1 MERETAASSDL
12 ADMDG
17 TALTLLP
24 ARILSRDDGPL
35 YRQVTDLLREPI
47 RGGQLVAGSALP
59 READIAER
67 FGISLITVRQ
77 ALRELENEGYIKKRA
92 AKPAVVIAQTPRSKA
107 SFGFSS
113 LAAIA
118 ESTKDR
124 RIEIRSYRKEKSV
137 QASAVFGLPEDESL
151 YCLRAV
157 LFVGDQPACQCTFYF
172 PVAIGSR
179 LRRSDFDDVVVFRS
193 VQRHLGIKL
202 SGARVSV
209 RAELADAP
217 LARSLDCKAGDP
229 ILVTEMVYRSADGEP
244 VELTINK
251 NRADYFSLIF
261 DAPNDIV

>member
-1 MERETAASSDL
+1 MAIAQDGDEGDGAAL
-12 ADMDG
+12 A
-17 TALTLLP
+17 LLP
-24 ARILSRDDGPL
+24 SRPLSRDDGPL
-35 YRQVTDLLREPI
+35 YRQLTELLKTPI
-47 RGGQLVAGSALP
+47 RDGSLAAGSSLP

-77 ALRELENEGYIKKRA
+77 ALRELESDGYIKKRA
-92 AKPAVVIAQTPRSKA
+92 AKPAVVAAKTPRAKA
-107 SFGFSS
+107 NFGFSS

-124 RIEIRSYRKEKSV
+124 RLEIRSYRKEKSA
-137 QASAVFGLPEDESL
+137 QASAIFGLADGESSH
-151 YCLRAV
+151 CLRAV

-172 PVAIGSR
+172 PPTVGGR
-179 LRRSDFDDVVVFRS
+179 LDRADFDDVVVFRS
-193 VQRHLGIKL
+193 VQRRLGIKL

-209 RAELADAP
+209 RAELADAG
-217 LARSLDCKAGDP
+217 LARTLDCETGDP

-251 NRADYFSLIF
+251 NRADFFSLTF